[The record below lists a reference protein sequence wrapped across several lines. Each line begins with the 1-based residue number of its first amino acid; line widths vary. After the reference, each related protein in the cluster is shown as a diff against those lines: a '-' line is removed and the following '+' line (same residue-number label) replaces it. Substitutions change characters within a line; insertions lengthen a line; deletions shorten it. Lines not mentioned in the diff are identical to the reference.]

1 MKDSSALDAFFC
13 GQCFALYQRSTLKP
27 LIWPDTPAGLDNE
40 GLALILLNL
49 PPGTHRAQAGQLA
62 RSVLREYLTALLP
75 VVQIEIVESPSG
87 PLITGSDLRISLSY
101 AGDKALIGIARG
113 RQLGVDIVKIECMDD
128 VETLAKLYLPA
139 APNADFAL
147 AWAQMEACC
156 KALKLPLSEV
166 NDARK
171 LAYAGCELI
180 DCEQMDGYRIAVAV
194 KQEQK

>member
-1 MKDSSALDAFFC
+1 LH
-13 GQCFALYQRSTLKP
+13 QRSTLKP
-27 LIWPDTPAGLDNE
+27 LIWPEYPTCLDHD

-113 RQLGVDIVKIECMDD
+113 RQLGVDIVKIERMD
-128 VETLAKLYLPA
+128 EIATLAKCYLPV
-139 APNADFAL
+139 APLNDADFAL